1 VRDTRRTRLLLGV
14 ALLTALA
21 LIAVSYQGGS
31 SPVIRTMR
39 HVASSVFGGAERIV
53 GTVTSPIGRFVGG
66 GLAGTG
72 GGQVASLQ
80 RKLAR
85 MRAELSAAKLSGRD
99 YRQLRRLLDLSGS
112 GGYRVVTAS
121 VIAFGQ
127 GYQQTVTL
135 DAGSADGVHPQET
148 VLDGDGLVGQVLSV
162 GDTTCT
168 VLLAT
173 AASSVVGVRLAPS
186 GQIGWITGIGG
197 GQSASGLFKL
207 QVLNPGAVLKPGEE
221 LVTAASVHDRPFV
234 PGVPVGE
241 IASVR
246 NRAGTLTAQALVR
259 PYADFAALDVVGI
272 VITAP
277 RRDPHFSVLPPKP
290 PKPTPT
296 PTPTPRRSQGR
307 SRGRSPSGSPSA
319 SPTPASTRH

>member
-1 VRDTRRTRLLLGV
+1 MRDTRRTRLLLGI

-21 LIAVSYQGGS
+21 LIAVNYQNGS
-31 SPVIRTMR
+31 SPLIRTMR
-39 HVASSVFGGAERIV
+39 QVASSVFGGAERVV
-53 GTVTSPIGRFVGG
+53 GTVTAPIGRFVGG

-85 MRAELSAAKLSGRD
+85 MRAELSAARLSGHD

-135 DAGSADGVHPQET
+135 NAGSADGVRPRET
-148 VLDGDGLVGQVLSV
+148 VLDGEGLVGQVISV

-173 AASSVVGVRLAPS
+173 AASSVVGVRMAPT
-186 GQIGWITGIGG
+186 GQIGWITGGGG

-207 QVLNPGAVLKPGEE
+207 QVLNPGAVLTPGEQ
-221 LVTAASVHDRPFV
+221 LVTAASVHDQPFV

-241 IASVR
+241 VVSVR
-246 NRAGTLTAQALVR
+246 NRGGTLTAQAMVR
-259 PYADFAALDVVGI
+259 PYVDFASLDVVGI

-290 PKPTPT
+290 VTPKPTPT
-296 PTPTPRRSQGR
+296 ATPHRSA
-307 SRGRSPSGSPSA
+307 SRSPGA
-319 SPTPASTRH
+319 SPKPASPRH

>member
-21 LIAVSYQGGS
+21 LIAVNYRNGS
-31 SPVIRTMR
+31 SPVIRAMR
-39 HVASSVFGGAERIV
+39 NVAGSVFGGAERVV
-53 GTVTSPIGRFVGG
+53 GTVTTPIGRFVGG

-85 MRAELSAAKLSGRD
+85 MRAELSAARLSGRD
-99 YRQLRRLLDLSGS
+99 YRQLSRLLDLAGS

-135 DAGSADGVHPQET
+135 DAGSADGVRPQET
-148 VLDGDGLVGQVLSV
+148 VLDGDGLVGQVISV
-162 GDTTCT
+162 GPTTCT

-173 AASSVVGVRLAPS
+173 AGSSVVGVRLAPS
-186 GQIGWITGIGG
+186 GQIGWITGSGAG
-197 GQSASGLFKL
+197 ASGLFKL
-207 QVLNPGAVLKPGEE
+207 QVLNSGAVLTPGEQ

-234 PGVPVGE
+234 PGVPIGE

-246 NRAGTLTAQALVR
+246 NRAGSLTAQALVR
-259 PYADFAALDVVGI
+259 PYVDFAALDVVGI
-272 VITAP
+272 VISVP
-277 RRDPHFSVLPPKP
+277 RHDPHFSVLPPKP
-290 PKPTPT
+290 PRPTPK
-296 PTPTPRRSQGR
+296 P
-307 SRGRSPSGSPSA
+307 
-319 SPTPASTRH
+319 SPTPSHSSSRSPKPASPRS